1 MMFRN
6 LMVPLDGSSLAEV
19 ALPAAR
25 TLGKIL
31 NAKIFLVHLVEKNAP
46 SEIHG
51 DRHLSSEQEALEY
64 LDEVAERFFPPDL
77 QVECHVH
84 ETGVEN
90 VARSLVEHTWEVNI
104 DMIVMC
110 THGSSGPYQW
120 IFGSI
125 AQQVIN
131 LGVTPVLLIHPD
143 PKQPDQAFH
152 CEHILVPLDGNPEHE
167 YGLHAAEELAAACNS
182 SMHLMMVV
190 HTPGTLPGERAATHI
205 FMPRASAAALD
216 LKEEEGR
223 QYLMEQ
229 QDKLQEKVSSVSY
242 EIIRGDPSKTIDTAA
257 QHAHADLIV
266 MGTHGK
272 TQTESFWSGSVTPRV
287 MARTHLPMLLVPI
300 PPEHR
305 TGVD

>member
-1 MMFRN
+1 MFRN

-25 TLGKIL
+25 MLGEIL
-31 NAKIFLVHLVEKNAP
+31 NAKILLVHLVEKNAP

-51 DRHLSSEQEALEY
+51 DRHLSSVQEALDY
-64 LDEVAERFFPPDL
+64 LDEVAERAFPHDMH
-77 QVECHVH
+77 VECHVH
-84 ETGVEN
+84 ETEVEN
-90 VARSLVEHTWEVNI
+90 VAKGLVEHTQEVNI
-104 DMIVMC
+104 DMVVMC

-131 LGVTPVLLIHPD
+131 LGVTPVMLIHPD
-143 PKQPDQAFH
+143 PKNPQQDFH
-152 CEHILVPLDGNPEHE
+152 CKHLLVPLDGNAEHE
-167 YGLHAAEELAAACNS
+167 YGLRAAEGLASACKS

-190 HTPGTLPGERAATHI
+190 YTPGTLPGERAATHI
-205 FMPRASAAALD
+205 FMPRASAVALD
-216 LKEEEGR
+216 LKEEEGY
-223 QYLMEQ
+223 QYLQKVKVMLE
-229 QDKLQEKVSSVSY
+229 EKIPSVSY
-242 EIIRGDPSKTIDTAA
+242 EIMRGDPTRTIVTAA
-257 QHAHADLIV
+257 QHSHADLIV

-305 TGVD
+305 LGID

>member
-1 MMFRN
+1 MFRN

-19 ALPAAR
+19 ALPVAR
-25 TLGKIL
+25 VLGEIL
-31 NAKIFLVHLVEKNAP
+31 NANILLVHLVEKNAP

-51 DRHLSSEQEALEY
+51 DRHLSNEQEALEY
-64 LDEVAERFFPPDL
+64 LEGVAKNAFPAEL
-77 QVECHVH
+77 KVECHVH
-84 ETGVEN
+84 ETEVEN
-90 VARSLVEHTWEVNI
+90 VAKSLVEHTQEVDI
-104 DMIVMC
+104 DMVVMC
-110 THGSSGPYQW
+110 THGSSGPYEW

-131 LGVTPVLLIHPD
+131 LGTTPVMLIHPD
-143 PKQPDQAFH
+143 PKNPKPDFH
-152 CEHILVPLDGNPEHE
+152 CKHLLVPLDGNPEHE
-167 YGLHAAEELAAACNS
+167 YGLRAAEELAAACDS

-190 HTPGTLPGERAATHI
+190 HTPSTLPGERAATHI

-223 QYLMEQ
+223 QYLQEQ
-229 QDKLQEKVSSVSY
+229 KNQLQKKISTVSF
-242 EIIRGDPSKTIDTAA
+242 ETLRGDPTKTIVTAA
-257 QHAHADLIV
+257 QHSHADLIV

-305 TGVD
+305 SGID